1 MTQVDDLIST
11 NERLLTA
18 TFKEFLDEYVK
29 EDTKQTPVVTSKE
42 PSSAPINLDEE
53 KKEIEDFL
61 SKKCKCGR
69 DCQAF
74 FTVEEIVKA
83 RDDFRS
89 LSKGE
94 KNFHILTLLHSFTR
108 HSEYTKSA
116 RSESVRQRQKFE
128 YRINIDRPVCREV
141 FLFYYDETPK
151 RLKRLQNHLAENS
164 IQTIEHGNTS
174 RTPHNAFLTSDREA
188 VKTFIINFAA
198 SQGLPDP
205 GRDVRKGRSLR
216 ILLPS
221 VMNYRSTHQVYKNS
235 VIAQGGTAVEYQTF
249 IRIWHEEF
257 SYIVFCTPSTD
268 LCYTCEDFKK
278 QLNQIAATLDEDK
291 EQEQGQIQL
300 YQTALEHLRYA
311 QKERLYYRAQ
321 AKVAQINYNKLI
333 ESGKN
338 PVPSNANSRDIAMHY
353 SWDFSQQFHYPYE
366 DQQVGPIYFKTPR
379 RAQLFGVCCEGI
391 PRQVNYLIDEADFI
405 EKNANTVISLLDH
418 FFNHHGLGEKSVY
431 LTADNCVGQNK
442 NNAIIQYLMY
452 RVLTGLHNNI
462 ELSFLVVGHTKFS
475 PDGYFG
481 LIRHRYRRSKV
492 YTYNQLAK
500 LIEES
505 SSNGHNIC
513 QRYRDYNHSTPNIV
527 YRDWSSWLSRYF
539 SVIPLITNYHHF
551 KIEKEKRG
559 EVILKRDVDA
569 EEEQVF
575 IMKKDF
581 PYSELKRPKRL
592 PKKLMPQGLSA
603 ERQQYLYDKISMHI
617 PNASDRNDTCPKP
630 YVIS

>member
-1 MTQVDDLIST
+1 MTQVDDLLSID
-11 NERLLTA
+11 ERLLTV
-18 TFKEFLDEYVK
+18 TFKELLDEYVK
-29 EDTKQTPVVTSKE
+29 EDTKQTPVVAIKE
-42 PSSAPINLDEE
+42 SSSTAINSAEE
-53 KKEIEDFL
+53 RKKIERFL

-69 DCQAF
+69 NCQDF
-74 FTVEEIVKA
+74 FTAEEVIKA
-83 RDDFRS
+83 RADFRS
-89 LSKGE
+89 LSKDE
-94 KNFHILTLLHSFTR
+94 RNSHILTLLHSFTK
-108 HSEYTKSA
+108 HSEYAKSA
-116 RSESVRQRQKFE
+116 RSESARQRQKFE
-128 YRINIDRPVCREV
+128 YRINIDRPVCKEV
-141 FLFYYDETPK
+141 FLFYYGETTK
-151 RLKRLQNHLAENS
+151 RLERLQKHLAESS
-164 IQTIEHGNTS
+164 IRTIKHGNTN
-174 RTPHNAFLTSDREA
+174 RAPHNAFLTSDRDA

-198 SQGLPDP
+198 NQGLPDP
-205 GRDVRKGRSLR
+205 GRDVRKGQSLR

-221 VMNYRSTHQVYKNS
+221 VMNYRSTHKVYKDS
-235 VIAQGGTAVEYQTF
+235 VISQGREAVEYQTF
-249 IRIWHEEF
+249 IRIWHEELP
-257 SYIVFCTPSTD
+257 YIVFCTPRTD

-278 QLNQIAATLDEDK
+278 QLNQTAATLDEDR
-291 EQEQGQIQL
+291 EQAQANL
-300 YQTALEHLRYA
+300 YQAALEHLRYA

-321 AKVAQINYNKLI
+321 AKVAHINYNKLI
-333 ESGKN
+333 ESGE
-338 PVPSNANSRDIAMHY
+338 SLISSSANSREIVMHY
-353 SWDFSQQFHYPYE
+353 SWDFSQQFYYPYE

-379 RAQLFGVCCEGI
+379 RAQLFGICCEGI
-391 PRQVNYLIDEADFI
+391 PRQVNYLIDEADFT

-418 FFNHHGLGEKSVY
+418 FFNHHGLGEQSVY

-452 RVLTGLHNNI
+452 RVLTGLHNKI

-481 LIRHRYRRSKV
+481 LIRRRYRRSKV

-500 LIEES
+500 LIEDS

-539 SVIPLITNYHHF
+539 SAIPLITNYQHF
-551 KIEKEKRG
+551 KIGKEKRG
-559 EVILKRDVDA
+559 EVILKTDVDA

-592 PKKLMPQGLSA
+592 PKRLMPQGLSP
-603 ERQQYLYDKISMHI
+603 ERQKYLYDKISVHI